1 MKRIAV
7 CLSILILVCGLHSA
21 FAKGGPAGSPGA
33 GSGTGTGSGA
43 GTGSGSGSGGGD
55 VGSPDLGDLIVV
67 LRDVNGVP
75 IPSTAGC
82 PLQPLNTLGIPIPL
96 DVECEIVAEAL
107 CDIEGGCLPVEVDF
121 GRTSVARSPEDVME
135 KSFDEVIAT
144 IKESKS
150 VSVDPAGRLMLEM
163 EVLNTETNVLE
174 TVFKTIDSPL
184 ENLALYTQVM
194 RTGHIQTA
202 DGVISDSHGDEIT
215 IRPALDPL
223 VDYAKFSTE
232 LMCLLPTPD
241 GSTVPEALSNCD
253 LLFSSFFLAGAS
265 DKTGEI
271 TVDMVQYLNRILQI
285 PNSTNALT
293 GNLFVDFRDFS
304 YQRDLH
310 FNKNVDVIQE
320 GIAADTWQKETVNL
334 MTWLEHAN
342 GYQAEGSNISN
353 IAGFVRSANEG
364 LEVILFI
371 HNYELPE
378 NLWQ

>member
-1 MKRIAV
+1 MKRMIA
-7 CLSILILVCGLHSA
+7 CLSVLILVCSLYSVS

-33 GSGTGTGSGA
+33 GSGAGTGSGS
-43 GTGSGSGSGGGD
+43 GSGGDGSGSGGGD
-55 VGSPDLGDLIVV
+55 VGSPDLGDLIIV
-67 LRDVNGVP
+67 LRDDNGVP

-82 PLQPLNTLGIPIPL
+82 PLQPLNILGIPIPL
-96 DVECEIVAEAL
+96 DVECEIVTESL

-144 IKESKS
+144 IKESKG
-150 VSVDPAGRLMLEM
+150 VSVDPAGRLILEM
-163 EVLNTETNVLE
+163 EVLNVETNVLE
-174 TVFKTIDSPL
+174 TINKTIDSPL

-223 VDYAKFSTE
+223 TDYAKFSTE

-241 GSTVPEALSNCD
+241 GSIAPEALSNCD

-271 TVDMVQYLNRILQI
+271 TVDMVQYLNRILEI
-285 PNSTNALT
+285 PNSSNSLV
-293 GNLFVDFRDFS
+293 GNPSFVDFGNFS
-304 YQRDLH
+304 YQRNLH
-310 FNKNVDVIQE
+310 FSKNVEVIQE
-320 GIAADTWQKETVNL
+320 GDVPDTWQKETVNL

-342 GYQAEGSNISN
+342 GYQADGNN